1 MLTFVDKLLDPE
13 MVNVINKGIEGV
25 HYEVEGDYTVTID
38 ADKDAQEVKPYRD
51 TFPQRGDLYNM
62 EKKPKGTELFN
73 KNKQIVYENENYI
86 VPNPA
91 LTLKSTTYNERGGE
105 LEQIITDAQTKFIM
119 GQIDEAGWKA
129 EVERW
134 RKSGGD
140 QMAAEYKES
149 YENQE

>member
-1 MLTFVDKLLDPE
+1 
-13 MVNVINKGIEGV
+13 
-25 HYEVEGDYTVTID
+25 
-38 ADKDAQEVKPYRD
+38 
-51 TFPQRGDLYNM
+51 
-62 EKKPKGTELFN
+62 
-73 KNKQIVYENENYI
+73 VYENENYI
-86 VPNPA
+86 VANPA

-119 GQIDEAGWKA
+119 GQVDEAGWKA